1 LDIRAVPLAI
11 WVEHVRINR
20 IPVENLTMLDARNPV
35 VWLISVIALAFAFLL
50 MRGHFTA
57 EARERRRREK
67 SHRRVISRKQG
78 PTVRLAVDVDKP
90 KRDRKR

>member
-1 LDIRAVPLAI
+1 
-11 WVEHVRINR
+11 
-20 IPVENLTMLDARNPV
+20 MLDAGNPV
-35 VWLISVIALAFAFLL
+35 VWLIGIIAVAIVVFL

-57 EARERRRREK
+57 EARERRRRAK
-67 SHRRVISRKQG
+67 SHRRVVSRKQG